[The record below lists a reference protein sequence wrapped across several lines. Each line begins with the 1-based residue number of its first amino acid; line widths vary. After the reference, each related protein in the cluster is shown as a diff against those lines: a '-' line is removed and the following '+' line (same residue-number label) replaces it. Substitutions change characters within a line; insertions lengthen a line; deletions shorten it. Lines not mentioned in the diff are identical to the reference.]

1 MKGTPLRTERRQ
13 RESQAEATGT
23 GARPAGLSPHL
34 PRELELGQRGSLSP
48 QAAVL
53 GPGRPHLGAAAALKS

>member
-1 MKGTPLRTERRQ
+1 MKGTPLTTRRRQ
-13 RESQAEATGT
+13 RESQAEAPGA

-34 PRELELGQRGSLSP
+34 PRELEPGQWGSLSP
-48 QAAVL
+48 QAAVV